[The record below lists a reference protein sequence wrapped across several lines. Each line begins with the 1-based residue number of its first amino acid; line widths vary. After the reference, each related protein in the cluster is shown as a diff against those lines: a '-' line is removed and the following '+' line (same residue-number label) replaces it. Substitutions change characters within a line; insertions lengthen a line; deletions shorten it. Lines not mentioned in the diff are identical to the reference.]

1 MLRRAVRSKA
11 PLAPAPAEST
21 VRPADETL
29 DQLLARLERE
39 RQEADDR
46 YNAALT
52 ALDRAMPGAIV
63 LPAAA
68 PQTDDTRLADLNR
81 LWDTAIEAPPES
93 DRSIKG
99 RLRTLVWRLLGPAL
113 ETQRQFNS
121 AVVDHLNRAT
131 PRAQAID
138 GLLTDLASA
147 LEAQTA
153 ARMRFD
159 AHLIQYLQTLTW
171 FVDTRDRKVGSDAQ
185 VINKALNGISDD
197 WMKRWESLKNREDR
211 WLGEV
216 QHVQRALENVRAT
229 SALAQQTSLSLK
241 RDVELLLSRGTADAA
256 NPVPT
261 ATRPDARAAT
271 APDLD
276 AFKYVAFENEF
287 RGSRDEIRRR
297 LSEYLPRFEGRSDIL
312 EIGCGRG
319 EFLDLLRERG
329 ISARGLDLNEAMV
342 RETRDRGLDAV
353 VADALEYLDRLPD
366 ASLGGL
372 FAAQVVEH
380 LPPAYLARLIETAGH
395 KIRPKGVII
404 LETINPTCWVAFF
417 ESYIRDLTHVKPL
430 HPDTLRFLVRA
441 AGFGDVTIEL
451 KAPVPE
457 AQRLET
463 LPWKV
468 SVEDPAMQEAL
479 EGLIERVNAHATTLN
494 DRLFGYQDYAVIGE
508 K

>member
-1 MLRRAVRSKA
+1 MPRRAVRSKA
-11 PLAPAPAEST
+11 PLAPAPVESN
-21 VRPADETL
+21 VPLADETL
-29 DQLLARLERE
+29 DQLLVRLERE
-39 RQEADDR
+39 RQEADAR

-52 ALDRAMPGAIV
+52 ALDRAVPGSMGW
-63 LPAAA
+63 PAAA
-68 PQTDDTRLADLNR
+68 PPIDETRLADLNR

-99 RLRTLVWRLLGPAL
+99 RLRTLVWRLIGPAL

-131 PRAQAID
+131 PRARAID

-153 ARMRFD
+153 ARLRFD

-171 FVDTRDRKVGSDAQ
+171 FVDTRDRKVESGARVVNS
-185 VINKALNGISDD
+185 ALSGISDD

-211 WLGEV
+211 WVKEV
-216 QHVQRALENVRAT
+216 QQVMRALEDMRAT

-241 RDVELLLSRGTADAA
+241 RDVERLLSRGAPAA
-256 NPVPT
+256 
-261 ATRPDARAAT
+261 ATSVAAATDPDSPSAT

-287 RGSRDEIRRR
+287 RGSREEIRRR

-329 ISARGLDLNEAMV
+329 VSARGLDLNEAMV

-353 VADALEYLDRLPD
+353 VADALAYLEGLPD

-380 LPPAYLARLIETAGH
+380 LPPAYLARLIEVAGH
-395 KIRPKGVII
+395 KIRPKGVLV
-404 LETINPTCWVAFF
+404 LETINPTCWLAFF

-441 AGFGDVTIEL
+441 AGFERVEIEL

-457 AQRLET
+457 AQRLKT

-468 SVEDPAMQEAL
+468 SVEDPAMQEAF